1 MSMKF
6 IIFFLS
12 LISIIHSDDI
22 IIYEEKDNIAIL
34 TLNRTYHLNALNT
47 TVFDQLLKVLTA
59 LDTSQ
64 LSAVIITG
72 AGEKSFVAGVDIY
85 EMSTLSKRFGKE
97 FSRKGNEVFR
107 KIETLP
113 IPVIAAVNGYAL
125 GGGVELA
132 LSCDLRICSTNAI
145 FGMPEVKLGINPGFG
160 GTQRLSRLIRQGMAK
175 QMIYGGS
182 YIDAYEALRI
192 GLVNAVYPQ
201 GELLDQAMSLAK
213 QIVKNG
219 RNAVASSKKAIN
231 DGMQVDIEQ
240 GIKIEEY
247 IFGEC
252 FENDEQINGMKKF
265 LEKGKRGK
273 KKPTQE
279 KEEKKETKIEK
290 EKEKEKVQ
298 KKKEEEEELPKG
310 QLIPTNKFMNITY
323 LKEMTTPI
331 MPAILTAGDKN
342 LYNSMTIE
350 WGSLG
355 VAFKKPIFTVYV
367 KPDRYTYH
375 VMEKS
380 DIFTV
385 NIIEKKLLK
394 KFAIYGTKS
403 GKDINKEEEAGTHI
417 KFLEKG
423 GVTFDEAVEVYVC
436 KKLAKS
442 VIDEKTMDPWIKEL
456 YRNNVKVYKTDIP
469 HVVYIGEIIGH
480 YLREN

>member
-1 MSMKF
+1 MKMRF

-12 LISIIHSDDI
+12 IISLISCEDVL
-22 IIYEEKDNIAIL
+22 IYEEVDNIAIL
-34 TLNRTYHLNALNT
+34 TLNRTFHLNALNT
-47 TVFDQLLKVLTA
+47 TVFDQLLKVITA
-59 LDTSQ
+59 IDTTKI
-64 LSAVIITG
+64 SALIITG
-72 AGEKSFVAGVDIY
+72 AGEKAFVAGVDIY
-85 EMSTLSKRFGKE
+85 EMSTLNKRFGKE

-175 QMIYGGS
+175 QMIYGGN

-201 GELLDQAMSLAK
+201 GELLEQAKLLAK
-213 QIVKNG
+213 NIAKNG
-219 RNAVASSKKAIN
+219 RNAVAASKKAIN
-231 DGMQVDIEQ
+231 EGMQVDIEQ

-247 IFGEC
+247 QFGEC
-252 FENDEQINGMKKF
+252 FENEEQINGMKNF
-265 LEKGKRGK
+265 LEKGKKGK
-273 KKPTQE
+273 KKKTPE
-279 KEEKKETKIEK
+279 KEVKKEDNPEK
-290 EKEKEKVQ
+290 EKEQ

-310 QLIPTNKFMNITY
+310 ELIPTTRFSNITY
-323 LKEMTTPI
+323 LKEMTTPT
-331 MPAILTAGDKN
+331 MPAILSVGNKN

-355 VAFKKPIFTVYV
+355 VAFKKPVFTVYV
-367 KPDRYTYH
+367 KPDRYTYEI
-375 VMEKS
+375 MEKS

-385 NIIEKKLLK
+385 NFIERKLLK

-403 GKDINKEEEAGTHI
+403 GKDVNKEEEAGTHI
-417 KFLEKG
+417 QFLEKG
-423 GVTFDEAVEVYVC
+423 GVTFGEAVEVYVC
-436 KKLAKS
+436 KKMAKS
-442 VIDEKTMDPWIKEL
+442 VIDENTMDPYIKEL
-456 YRNNVKVYKTDIP
+456 YRNNVKVYNTLKP
-469 HVVYIGEIIGH
+469 HVLYIGEIIGH
-480 YLREN
+480 YIRES

>member
-1 MSMKF
+1 MKIRFIFFFLF
-6 IIFFLS
+6 IIS
-12 LISIIHSDDI
+12 LISCEDVL
-22 IIYEEKDNIAIL
+22 IYEEVDNIAIL
-34 TLNRTYHLNALNT
+34 TLNRTFHLNALNT
-47 TVFDQLLKVLTA
+47 TVFDQLLKVITA
-59 LDTSQ
+59 IDTTKI
-64 LSAVIITG
+64 SALIITG
-72 AGEKSFVAGVDIY
+72 AGEKAFVAGVDIY
-85 EMSTLSKRFGKE
+85 EMSTLNKRFGKE

-175 QMIYGGS
+175 QMIYGGN

-201 GELLDQAMSLAK
+201 GELLEQAKLLAK
-213 QIVKNG
+213 NIAKNG
-219 RNAVASSKKAIN
+219 RNAVAASKKAIN
-231 DGMQVDIEQ
+231 EGIQVDIEQ

-247 IFGEC
+247 QFGEC
-252 FENDEQINGMKKF
+252 FENEEQINGMKNF
-265 LEKGKRGK
+265 LEKGKKGK
-273 KKPTQE
+273 KKKTPE
-279 KEEKKETKIEK
+279 KEVKKEENPEK
-290 EKEKEKVQ
+290 EKEQ

-310 QLIPTNKFMNITY
+310 ELIPTTRFSNITY
-323 LKEMTTPI
+323 LKEMTTPT
-331 MPAILTAGDKN
+331 MPAILSVGNKN

-355 VAFKKPIFTVYV
+355 VAFKKPVFTVYV
-367 KPDRYTYH
+367 KPDRYTYE

-385 NIIEKKLLK
+385 NFIERKLLK

-403 GKDINKEEEAGTHI
+403 GKDVNKEEEAGTHI
-417 KFLEKG
+417 QFLEKG
-423 GVTFDEAVEVYVC
+423 GVTFGEAVEVYVC
-436 KKLAKS
+436 KKMAKS
-442 VIDEKTMDPWIKEL
+442 VIDENTMDPYIKEL
-456 YRNNVKVYKTDIP
+456 YRNNVKVYKTLKP
-469 HVVYIGEIIGH
+469 HVLYIGEIIGH
-480 YLREN
+480 YIRES

>member
-1 MSMKF
+1 MKMRLIF
-6 IIFFLS
+6 FFLS
-12 LISIIHSDDI
+12 IISLISCEDVL
-22 IIYEEKDNIAIL
+22 IYEEVDNIAIL
-34 TLNRTYHLNALNT
+34 TLNRTFHLNALNT
-47 TVFDQLLKVLTA
+47 TVFDQLLKVITA
-59 LDTSQ
+59 IDTTKI
-64 LSAVIITG
+64 SALIITG
-72 AGEKSFVAGVDIY
+72 AGEKAFVAGVDIY
-85 EMSTLSKRFGKE
+85 EMSTLNKRFGKE

-160 GTQRLSRLIRQGMAK
+160 GTQRLARLIRQGMAK

-201 GELLDQAMSLAK
+201 GELLEQAKLLAK
-213 QIVKNG
+213 NIAKNG
-219 RNAVASSKKAIN
+219 RNAVAASKKAIN
-231 DGMQVDIEQ
+231 EGMQVDIEQ

-247 IFGEC
+247 QFGEC
-252 FENDEQINGMKKF
+252 FENEEQINGMKNF
-265 LEKGKRGK
+265 LEKGKKGK
-273 KKPTQE
+273 KKKTPE
-279 KEEKKETKIEK
+279 KEVKKEDNPEK
-290 EKEKEKVQ
+290 EKEQ
-298 KKKEEEEELPKG
+298 KKKEEEELPKG
-310 QLIPTNKFMNITY
+310 ELIPTTKFADITY
-323 LKEMTTPI
+323 LKEMTTPT
-331 MPAILTAGDKN
+331 MPAILSVGNKN

-355 VAFKKPIFTVYV
+355 VAFKKPVFTVYV
-367 KPDRYTYH
+367 KPDRYTYE

-385 NIIEKKLLK
+385 NFIERKLLK

-423 GVTFDEAVEVYVC
+423 GITFGEAVEVYVC
-436 KKLAKS
+436 KKMAKS
-442 VIDEKTMDPWIKEL
+442 IIDEKTMDPYIKEL
-456 YRNNVKVYKTDIP
+456 YRNNVKVFKTETP
-469 HVVYIGEIIGH
+469 HVLYIGEIIAH
-480 YLREN
+480 YLRES

>member
-1 MSMKF
+1 
-6 IIFFLS
+6 
-12 LISIIHSDDI
+12 
-22 IIYEEKDNIAIL
+22 
-34 TLNRTYHLNALNT
+34 
-47 TVFDQLLKVLTA
+47 
-59 LDTSQ
+59 
-64 LSAVIITG
+64 
-72 AGEKSFVAGVDIY
+72 
-85 EMSTLSKRFGKE
+85 
-97 FSRKGNEVFR
+97 
-107 KIETLP
+107 
-113 IPVIAAVNGYAL
+113 
-125 GGGVELA
+125 
-132 LSCDLRICSTNAI
+132 
-145 FGMPEVKLGINPGFG
+145 
-160 GTQRLSRLIRQGMAK
+160 
-175 QMIYGGS
+175 
-182 YIDAYEALRI
+182 
-192 GLVNAVYPQ
+192 
-201 GELLDQAMSLAK
+201 
-213 QIVKNG
+213 
-219 RNAVASSKKAIN
+219 
-231 DGMQVDIEQ
+231 
-240 GIKIEEY
+240 
-247 IFGEC
+247 
-252 FENDEQINGMKKF
+252 MKKF

-323 LKEMTTPI
+323 LKEMTTPV

>member
-1 MSMKF
+1 M
-6 IIFFLS
+6 
-12 LISIIHSDDI
+12 
-22 IIYEEKDNIAIL
+22 
-34 TLNRTYHLNALNT
+34 NRQFHLNSLNT
-47 TVFDQLLKVLTA
+47 TVFDELLRVVTA
-59 LDTSQ
+59 IDTTK
-64 LSAVIITG
+64 LSALIITG
-72 AGEKSFVAGVDIY
+72 AGEKAFVTGVDIY
-85 EMSTLSKRFGKE
+85 EMSTLSRRFGKE

-113 IPVIAAVNGYAL
+113 IPVIAAINGYAL

-192 GLVNAVYPQ
+192 GLVNAVHPQ
-201 GELLDQAMSLAK
+201 GELLDQAIALAK
-213 QIVKNG
+213 QIAKNG
-219 RNAVASSKKAIN
+219 RNAIANSKKAIN

-240 GIKIEEY
+240 GIKKEEY
-247 IFGEC
+247 LFGEC
-252 FENDEQINGMKKF
+252 FETDEQINGMKNF
-265 LEKGKRGK
+265 LEKSKRGK

-279 KEEKKETKIEK
+279 KEVKKEPIK
-290 EKEKEKVQ
+290 KV
-298 KKKEEEEELPKG
+298 EEELPKG
-310 QLIPTNKFMNITY
+310 ELIPTTKYANITY
-323 LKEMTTPI
+323 LKEMTTPE
-331 MPAILTAGDKN
+331 MPAILSAGDKN
-342 LYNSMTIE
+342 LYNSMAIE

-367 KPDRYTYH
+367 KPDRYTYQ

-385 NIIEKKLLK
+385 NLIERKLFK
-394 KFAIYGTKS
+394 KFAIYGTQS

-423 GVTFDEAVEVYVC
+423 GVTFDEAVEVFVC

-456 YRNNVKVYKTDIP
+456 YKSNVKVYKTETP

-480 YLREN
+480 YVRES